1 MRSWDATSAGTGHEA
16 LLLQPCGGHVKI
28 AILCTLGPRSLD
40 RETIVALDAHE
51 VDLFRIN
58 LSHTAA
64 GEIED
69 VIALI
74 RRHSATPICL
84 DTEGP
89 QVRCGP
95 MAEGTRLELGAKVVL
110 TAEDVLGTPERFT
123 LRPSPAIDQL
133 KVGNVL
139 SIDIHGAAVQITAL
153 GSGSASAEVV
163 VPGPVQSNR
172 AVTIRPEPGL
182 PALSEKDLLA
192 ISIGARAG
200 IAHYALSFA
209 GAAADVERLRSLAPE
224 GAHIIA
230 KIESRSGL
238 VHMDEIIAAS
248 DSVLLDRGDL
258 SRQVPI
264 ERVPYWQKAIVRR
277 CNRWNR
283 SLYVATNLLESMVT
297 SSTPTVAEANDIA
310 NTLFDGVHGLVLASE
325 TAVGVDPVGVVAMTR
340 RMIAAFELATGTQSF
355 ADASDLESVSEES
368 QSPSTSRRPPVATLP
383 RD

>member
-1 MRSWDATSAGTGHEA
+1 VR
-16 LLLQPCGGHVKI
+16 I
-28 AILCTLGPRSLD
+28 AILCTLGPRSLN
-40 RETIVALDAHE
+40 RETITGLDAYD

-64 GEIED
+64 DEIED
-69 VIALI
+69 VISLI
-74 RRHSATPICL
+74 GRHSTTPICL

-95 MAEGTRLELGAKVVL
+95 MAEATRLEPGGKVVL
-110 TAEDVLGTPERFT
+110 TAEEVLGSADRFT
-123 LRPSPAIDQL
+123 LRPAAAIDQL
-133 KVGNVL
+133 KVGDVL
-139 SIDIHGAAVQITAL
+139 SIDIEGAAVEVTAVRR
-153 GSGSASAEVV
+153 GSARARVAAA
-163 VPGPVQSNR
+163 GRVQSNR

-182 PALSEKDLLA
+182 PALSEKDLA
-192 ISIGARAG
+192 AVAIGARTG

-209 GAAADVERLRSLAPE
+209 GAAADVQRLRSLAPD
-224 GAHIIA
+224 GAHIIS

-238 VHMDEIIAAS
+238 LHMDEIIPAS

-297 SSTPTVAEANDIA
+297 SLTPTVAESNDIA

-340 RMIAAFELATGTQSF
+340 RMIAAFELATGTPSS
-355 ADASDLESVSEES
+355 ADAVDLESSES
-368 QSPSTSRRPPVATLP
+368 AAPQYTRAAGTPT
-383 RD
+383 

>member
-1 MRSWDATSAGTGHEA
+1 MSR
-16 LLLQPCGGHVKI
+16 I
-28 AILCTLGPRSLD
+28 AILCTLGPRSLN
-40 RETIVALDAHE
+40 RETIAALDAHD

-64 GEIED
+64 DEIED
-69 VIALI
+69 VISLI

-95 MAEGTRLELGAKVVL
+95 MADETRLEPGGQVVL
-110 TAEDVLGTPERFT
+110 TAEEVLGNSERFT
-123 LRPSPAIDQL
+123 LRPATAIEQL
-133 KVGNVL
+133 KVGSIL
-139 SIDIHGAAVQITAL
+139 SIDIDGAAVAITAVRE
-153 GSGSASAEVV
+153 GSATAEVAAA
-163 VPGPVQSNR
+163 GRVQSNR
-172 AVTIRPEPGL
+172 AVTIRPKPGL
-182 PALSEKDLLA
+182 PALSEKDLTA
-192 ISIGARAG
+192 VAIGARNG

-209 GAAADVERLRSLAPE
+209 GAAEDVDRLRALAPD

-238 VHMDEIIAAS
+238 IHMDEIIPAA

-258 SRQVPI
+258 SREVPI
-264 ERVPYWQKAIVRR
+264 ERVPYWQKAIIRR

-297 SSTPTVAEANDIA
+297 SLTPTVAESNDIA

-355 ADASDLESVSEES
+355 ADTADLESVNEAAEPPTFRSD
-368 QSPSTSRRPPVATLP
+368 RPHGAAL
-383 RD
+383 RGD

>member
-1 MRSWDATSAGTGHEA
+1 VR
-16 LLLQPCGGHVKI
+16 I
-28 AILCTLGPRSLD
+28 AILCTLGPRSLN
-40 RETIVALDAHE
+40 RETIAAIDAHN

-64 GEIED
+64 DEIED
-69 VIALI
+69 VISLI
-74 RRHSATPICL
+74 RRHSTTPICL

-95 MAEGTRLELGAKVVL
+95 MAEETRLEPGGRVVL
-110 TAEDVLGTPERFT
+110 TAEEVLGTSDRFT
-123 LRPSPAIDQL
+123 LRPAAAIEQL
-133 KVGNVL
+133 KVGTVL
-139 SIDIHGAAVQITAL
+139 SIDIDGAAVEITAVRR
-153 GSGSASAEVV
+153 GSATAEVATA
-163 VPGPVQSNR
+163 GRVQSNR

-182 PALSEKDLLA
+182 AALSEKDLA
-192 ISIGARAG
+192 AVAIGARSG

-209 GAAADVERLRSLAPE
+209 GAAEDVNRLRALAPD

-238 VHMDEIIAAS
+238 IHMDEIIPAS

-297 SSTPTVAEANDIA
+297 SLTPTVAEANDIA
-310 NTLFDGVHGLVLASE
+310 NTLLDGVHGLVLASE

-355 ADASDLESVSEES
+355 AETTDLESFSEGSEP
-368 QSPSTSRRPPVATLP
+368 PSLAKARPHVAVLGG
-383 RD
+383 D